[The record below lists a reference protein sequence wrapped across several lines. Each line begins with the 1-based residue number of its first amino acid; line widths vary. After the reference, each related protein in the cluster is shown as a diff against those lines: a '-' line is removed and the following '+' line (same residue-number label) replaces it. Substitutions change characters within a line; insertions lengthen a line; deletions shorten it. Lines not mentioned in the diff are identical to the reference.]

1 MSSSPHFIGAV
12 EIGTSKVCAVVGDM
26 SPEEFRRFGHE
37 VVDWIAGYLSRTE
50 DYPVLAQVEL
60 GEDSRRKERRHE
72 LVDDVD
78 GDVVGRDEGEQQE
91 RQEQANH
98 GEVAAVLWCAGGAAR
113 IAPRGTVVLAHG
125 HLHSRGFVVNRE
137 PIQQ

>member
-1 MSSSPHFIGAV
+1 MQLQLLPVTNLEAAFAAIPISGQRHRLTLAYVQATLLIEVRPYLKRWPVQRAV
-12 EIGTSKVCAVVGDM
+12 
-26 SPEEFRRFGHE
+26 
-37 VVDWIAGYLSRTE
+37 
-50 DYPVLAQVEL
+50 PVLS
-60 GEDSRRKERRHE
+60 GEGE
-72 LVDDVD
+72 
-78 GDVVGRDEGEQQE
+78 GDEGEQQE